1 MKGDSSTRAGHHHR
15 VRLPYRIAMGD
26 FLIYK
31 EVTEAQYLALEAS
44 TSTAEDVKAL
54 LVDIIGLSYEDDKK
68 LAIAIDLFFYG
79 YAFCKD
85 HAFDGKKTTTFL
97 SLMKQLFLRDMSE
110 DLRADK
116 TLSSS
121 YEWFE
126 SQLMRHCVERV
137 PHSVQVF
144 EDHEVGIIHDFVVE
158 TYFRQY
164 RMYRYIFGVQ
174 ARVKIQ
180 MLLPQGVEV
189 PKASFTPLT
198 SGVQQQQEA

>member
-79 YAFCKD
+79 
-85 HAFDGKKTTTFL
+85 
-97 SLMKQLFLRDMSE
+97 
-110 DLRADK
+110 
-116 TLSSS
+116 
-121 YEWFE
+121 
-126 SQLMRHCVERV
+126 
-137 PHSVQVF
+137 
-144 EDHEVGIIHDFVVE
+144 
-158 TYFRQY
+158 
-164 RMYRYIFGVQ
+164 
-174 ARVKIQ
+174 
-180 MLLPQGVEV
+180 
-189 PKASFTPLT
+189 
-198 SGVQQQQEA
+198 